1 MSANTCRYRA
11 GLRHWHPLLASKAL
25 GRKPL
30 ARTLA
35 GARLVLFRTASGRAA
50 AVAEACPHRRMS
62 LAAARVRGEQLVCA
76 YHGWGFDHRGA
87 IRCPLMPESG
97 LRHQAFQV
105 REAHGLIWIRQTT
118 PEDATSTQDQDSQ
131 DQDSHTHQPPLP
143 SWDPGGLA
151 LAGVAF
157 HTVPAPLELTLDN
170 FTEVEHTSSIHQV
183 FGFTQPEAIEH
194 RLELEPAATRVWNSG
209 PQKRFPPLFNG
220 FIDNRPG
227 DTFANDWIT
236 TFAPLLT
243 VYDQTWTSPRGRRRR
258 FRLLVVMFFVPID
271 DTTTQLTTLVYSPK
285 VLPGPLHRLLA
296 APIIKAVTAHEL
308 NLDVWALG
316 QLADLDTELTPRT
329 LGPLDRVLLENRRRL
344 RPAYRELQA
353 PECA

>member
-1 MSANTCRYRA
+1 VTPNSCRYRP
-11 GLRHWHPLLASKAL
+11 GLRHWHPLLASRAL
-25 GRKPL
+25 RRKPI
-30 ARTLA
+30 ARMLA
-35 GARLVLFRTASGRAA
+35 GERLVLFRTASGQAA
-50 AVAEACPHRRMS
+50 AVAETCPHRRMS
-62 LAAARVRGEQLVCA
+62 LAAGRVQGDELVCA
-76 YHGWGFDHRGA
+76 YHGWRFAPGGA
-87 IRCPLMPESG
+87 IRCPLMPASE

-105 REAHGLIWIRQTT
+105 REAHGLIWIRQATQS
-118 PEDATSTQDQDSQ
+118 ED
-131 DQDSHTHQPPLP
+131 PPLP
-143 SWDPGGLA
+143 SWDSGGLA

-209 PQKRFPPLFNG
+209 PQKAFPPVFNG
-220 FIDNRPG
+220 FIDNLPG

-236 TFAPLLT
+236 TFDPLLT
-243 VYDQTWTSPRGRRRR
+243 IYDQTWRSPKGKPRR
-258 FRLLVVMFFVPID
+258 FRLKVVMFFVPID

-285 VLPGPLHRLLA
+285 VLPGRLHRALA

-308 NLDVWALG
+308 NLDVWALA

-344 RPAYRELQA
+344 SSAYLSKA
-353 PECA
+353 

>member
-1 MSANTCRYRA
+1 MSPNTCRYRP

-25 GRKPL
+25 GRKPV

-35 GARLVLFRTASGRAA
+35 GVRIVLFRTASGVAA
-50 AVAEACPHRRMS
+50 AVAETCPHRRMS
-62 LAAARVRGEQLVCA
+62 LAAGRVRGEELVCA
-76 YHGWGFDHRGA
+76 YHGWRFDPEGR
-87 IRCPLMPESG
+87 IRCPLMPLSD
-97 LRHQAFQV
+97 LRHQAFAVQ
-105 REAHGLIWIRQTT
+105 EAHGLIWIRQVSPDRSSDHDQFT
-118 PEDATSTQDQDSQ
+118 PE
-131 DQDSHTHQPPLP
+131 PPLP
-143 SWDPGGLA
+143 SWDTGGLA

-183 FGFTQPEAIEH
+183 FGFTEPRAIAH

-209 PQKRFPPLFNG
+209 PQKHFPPLFNG

-236 TFAPLLT
+236 TFEPLLT
-243 VYDQTWTSPRGRRRR
+243 VYDQTWRGPSSRLRR
-258 FRLLVVMFFVPID
+258 FRLKVVMFFLPID
-271 DTTTQLTTLVYSPK
+271 DTTTQLTTFVYSSR

-308 NLDVWALG
+308 DLDVGALAR
-316 QLADLDTELTPRT
+316 LADLNTELTPRT

-344 RPAYRELQA
+344 RNTYLTGDVELGGSGS
-353 PECA
+353 

>member
-1 MSANTCRYRA
+1 VSATTCRYRP

-25 GRKPL
+25 RRKPI

-35 GARLVLFRTASGRAA
+35 GEQLVLFRTASGKAA
-50 AVAEACPHRRMS
+50 AVGQTCPHRRMS
-62 LAAARVRGEQLVCA
+62 LAAGRVRGEELVCA
-76 YHGWGFDHRGA
+76 YHGWRFDPGGG
-87 IRCPLMPESG
+87 IRCPLMPGSD

-105 REAHGLIWIRQTT
+105 QEAHGLIWIRERDPDDSASASSHRQTALA
-118 PEDATSTQDQDSQ
+118 DD
-131 DQDSHTHQPPLP
+131 PPLP
-143 SWDPGGLA
+143 SWDSAGLS

-183 FGFTQPEAIEH
+183 FGFTEPGAIAH

-209 PQKRFPPLFNG
+209 PQKAFPPLFNG

-236 TFAPLLT
+236 TFDPLLT
-243 VYDQTWTSPRGRRRR
+243 TYDQTWTSPQGRRRR
-258 FRLLVVMFFVPID
+258 FRLQVVMFFLPID
-271 DTTTQLTTLVYSPK
+271 DTTTQLTTFVYAPK
-285 VLPGPLHRLLA
+285 VLPGRLHGWLA

-308 NLDVWALG
+308 NLDVWALAR
-316 QLADLDTELTPRT
+316 LADLDTALNPRT

-344 RPAYRELQA
+344 RPAYLERG
-353 PECA
+353 

>member
-1 MSANTCRYRA
+1 
-11 GLRHWHPLLASKAL
+11 
-25 GRKPL
+25 
-30 ARTLA
+30 
-35 GARLVLFRTASGRAA
+35 
-50 AVAEACPHRRMS
+50 
-62 LAAARVRGEQLVCA
+62 
-76 YHGWGFDHRGA
+76 
-87 IRCPLMPESG
+87 
-97 LRHQAFQV
+97 
-105 REAHGLIWIRQTT
+105 
-118 PEDATSTQDQDSQ
+118 
-131 DQDSHTHQPPLP
+131 
-143 SWDPGGLA
+143 

-183 FGFTQPEAIEH
+183 FGFTEPQAIQH
-194 RLELEPAATRVWNSG
+194 RLELELAATRVWNSG
-209 PQKRFPPLFNG
+209 PQKPFPPLFNG

-344 RPAYRELQA
+344 RPAYRQVPTGESG
-353 PECA
+353 